1 MCASPLAVTHCQ
13 AVTAFDMTVEAA
25 GRPAHGSSFPQPG
38 QNSSVMELE
47 GAATKVGFK
56 RVRDGSRSLRLSA
69 AGMHK
74 RH

>member
-25 GRPAHGSSFPQPG
+25 GRPTHGSSFAQPG
-38 QNSSVMELE
+38 QNVSVMELE

-56 RVRDGSRSLRLSA
+56 RVRE
-69 AGMHK
+69 
-74 RH
+74 